1 MYNFLLHVILIYN
14 FIHYKI
20 LINFLL
26 SIKRYCIVEEGILYI
41 VYCIILYFG
50 YCIVEEGIRLILH
63 TLLYFILYT
72 LYQKILYCRGG
83 YSPNS
88 VSKLRLN
95 ASINIGPVLCFSRHS
110 PGSRPR
116 SDVYPNIQ

>member
-1 MYNFLLHVILIYN
+1 MYNFLFHVILIYN
-14 FIHYKI
+14 FIHYKF

-26 SIKRYCIVEEGILYI
+26 YIKRYWT
-41 VYCIILYFG
+41 
-50 YCIVEEGIRLILH
+50 
-63 TLLYFILYT
+63 TLLYYFI
-72 LYQKILYCRGG
+72 YQKILYCRGG